1 MRYVYMIVGLVAFAL
16 GAAGVWLPILPTTPF
31 LLLALMCFTRSSPRM
46 ERYLLRHDTFGPFII
61 DYYSGQLTRAQ
72 KLRIVGLLWLGMGA
86 SIWVVIVVVGLW
98 PVALLLVGIGAG
110 VSAHIWRLRP
120 CPERAA
126 KLHQR
131 AGLPTGHA
139 H

>member
-1 MRYVYMIVGLVAFAL
+1 MIVGLVAFAL

-120 CPERAA
+120 RPERAA
-126 KLHQR
+126 ELHQR
-131 AGLPTGHA
+131 AGLPTDHA

>member
-31 LLLALMCFTRSSPRM
+31 LLLALMCFARSSPRM

>member
-120 CPERAA
+120 RPERAA

>member
-120 CPERAA
+120 RPERATE
-126 KLHQR
+126 LHQR
-131 AGLPTGHA
+131 AGLPTDHA

>member
-1 MRYVYMIVGLVAFAL
+1 
-16 GAAGVWLPILPTTPF
+16 
-31 LLLALMCFTRSSPRM
+31 M

-110 VSAHIWRLRP
+110 VSAHIWRLWPR
-120 CPERAA
+120 PERAA
-126 KLHQR
+126 ELHHR
-131 AGLPTGHA
+131 AGLPTDHA

>member
-1 MRYVYMIVGLVAFAL
+1 MRYVYMIVGLVALAL

-120 CPERAA
+120 RPERAA
-126 KLHQR
+126 ELHHR

>member
-98 PVALLLVGIGAG
+98 PVALLLAAIGAG

-120 CPERAA
+120 RPERAA

>member
-16 GAAGVWLPILPTTPF
+16 GAVGVWLPILPTTPF

-120 CPERAA
+120 RPERAA

>member
-1 MRYVYMIVGLVAFAL
+1 MRYVYLIVGLVALAL

-126 KLHQR
+126 ELHQR
-131 AGLPTGHA
+131 AGLPTDHA

>member
-1 MRYVYMIVGLVAFAL
+1 MRYVYMIVGLVALAL

-86 SIWVVIVVVGLW
+86 SIWVVIVVIGLW

-120 CPERAA
+120 RPERAA
-126 KLHQR
+126 ELHQR

>member
-1 MRYVYMIVGLVAFAL
+1 MRYVYMIVGLVALAL

-120 CPERAA
+120 RPERAT

>member
-120 CPERAA
+120 RPERAA

-131 AGLPTGHA
+131 AGLPTDHA

>member
-1 MRYVYMIVGLVAFAL
+1 MRYVYMIVGLVALAL

-120 CPERAA
+120 RPERAA

>member
-1 MRYVYMIVGLVAFAL
+1 MRYVYMIVGLVALAL

>member
-61 DYYSGQLTRAQ
+61 DYYSGQLTRSQ